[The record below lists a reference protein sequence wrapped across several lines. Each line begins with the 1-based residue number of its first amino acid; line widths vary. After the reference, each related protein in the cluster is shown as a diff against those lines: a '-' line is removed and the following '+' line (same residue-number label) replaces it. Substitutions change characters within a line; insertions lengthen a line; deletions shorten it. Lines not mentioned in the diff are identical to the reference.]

1 MAYKHG
7 TYQTEVASDINLPVM
22 LDYGH
27 FIVGTAPVHKVK
39 KDKRKINELV
49 RLANYREAV
58 EYFGDTYDLDF
69 SISQAIKV
77 FFELYAV
84 GPLYVV
90 NIFDPAKH
98 KTSKKTEQG
107 LEVKGGKVLVKN
119 HKIMTDTL
127 VVKENTTSQPIAD
140 ALTIWTEE
148 GLEIHA
154 KPSTGTKIDI
164 EYEEADLSAVT
175 KTEAI
180 GGYNT
185 NTMKRTGL
193 ELINDIF
200 LKFSELPAFIDVP
213 DFSHESDVAAVM
225 ATKATNINGGMFE
238 SMALINAPIGKR
250 YDEIPEWKD
259 SKNILDKDQL
269 ILYGMIGLSEKR
281 YYQSLHYAALSMSVD
296 NENDGIPSQS
306 PSNYKYKM
314 DSLLYK
320 TSSGNFEEIILD
332 RETQANFLNKNG
344 VITAIS
350 FKGWRNW
357 GTETAKNPLATDP
370 KDKFSYSRR
379 LFKYIGNELVISYFD
394 RVDKKFSLKLA
405 ETVTKAMNIRLNSLV
420 STENL
425 LSASAELSVS
435 DNDVIN
441 IINGD
446 ITWIIKLG
454 IIPGLKSMT
463 FKKKYDVD
471 ALTEF
476 AKKLK
481 GIGG

>member
-77 FFELYAV
+77 FFELYAI

-148 GLEIHA
+148 GLEIYA

-281 YYQSLHYAALSMSVD
+281 YY
-296 NENDGIPSQS
+296 
-306 PSNYKYKM
+306 
-314 DSLLYK
+314 
-320 TSSGNFEEIILD
+320 
-332 RETQANFLNKNG
+332 
-344 VITAIS
+344 
-350 FKGWRNW
+350 
-357 GTETAKNPLATDP
+357 
-370 KDKFSYSRR
+370 
-379 LFKYIGNELVISYFD
+379 
-394 RVDKKFSLKLA
+394 
-405 ETVTKAMNIRLNSLV
+405 
-420 STENL
+420 
-425 LSASAELSVS
+425 
-435 DNDVIN
+435 
-441 IINGD
+441 
-446 ITWIIKLG
+446 
-454 IIPGLKSMT
+454 
-463 FKKKYDVD
+463 
-471 ALTEF
+471 
-476 AKKLK
+476 
-481 GIGG
+481 